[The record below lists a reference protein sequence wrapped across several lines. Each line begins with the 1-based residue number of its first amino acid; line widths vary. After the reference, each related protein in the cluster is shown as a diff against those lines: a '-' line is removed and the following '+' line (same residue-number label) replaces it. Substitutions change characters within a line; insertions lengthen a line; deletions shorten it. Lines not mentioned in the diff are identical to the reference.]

1 MDDYPPLD
9 VPARVNSDTAFVGFG
24 AGTGGLNAIQD
35 ILSWTFTSDEAGFP
49 PRKPSNLAVS
59 KIEEVGPTQL
69 NVTLSWKGNNA
80 YTATGYRLER
90 STDGTSYTQIA
101 ELGVD
106 QTSYTD
112 TNLAPGGYFYRVRSF
127 NASQNS
133 AYTEPLCV
141 PLASG
146 GMIDH
151 STGFTCHG
159 DLNANGSATFS
170 GTLARITD
178 GGGNEAGSFFTVNK
192 VDIRKFTTSFKFQIH
207 PPGFPMADGM
217 CFVIQGNSSSA
228 LGPGGGGL
236 GYGPDTRGG
245 PRGIRNSICVKFDV
259 YDNQGEGNNSTGLFG
274 DGRSPTLPE
283 RDSGDI
289 LVDLTPTPINL
300 NSQHVLQV
308 DLTYDG
314 TVLTEKITDT
324 ATSGTFSTSYTV
336 NIPAAV
342 GGPSAYMGFTGG
354 TGGLT
359 ATQEV
364 QTWTYK
370 PMP

>member
-1 MDDYPPLD
+1 
-9 VPARVNSDTAFVGFG
+9 
-24 AGTGGLNAIQD
+24 
-35 ILSWTFTSDEAGFP
+35 LSWAFTSDEASFP

-59 KIEEVGPTQL
+59 KIEEVDPTHF
-69 NVTLSWKGNNA
+69 NVILSWKGNNA
-80 YTATGYRLER
+80 FNATGYKLER
-90 STDGTSYTQIA
+90 APDPGTNYTQIA
-101 ELGVD
+101 QLPVN
-106 QTSYTD
+106 QTGYTD
-112 TNLAPGGYFYRVRSF
+112 PNLAPGGYFYRVRSF
-127 NASQNS
+127 NDSQNS
-133 AYTEPLCV
+133 DYAEPLCV

-146 GMIDH
+146 GAIDH
-151 STGFTCHG
+151 STGFTCRG

-170 GTLARITD
+170 GTLARLTD
-178 GGGNEAGSFFTVNK
+178 GGGGEAGSFFSLSQ

-207 PPGFPMADGM
+207 TPGSDPMADGM
-217 CFVIQGNSSSA
+217 CFVIQGSSPSA
-228 LGPGGGGL
+228 LGPTGGGL

-245 PRGIRNSICVKFDV
+245 PRGIGNSIGVKFDI

-289 LVDLTPTPINL
+289 LVDLHATQINL
-300 NSQHVLQV
+300 NSQHVFQV

-324 ATSGTFSTSYTV
+324 LTAASFSTTYTV
-336 NIPAAV
+336 NIPMAV
-342 GGPSAYMGFTGG
+342 GGNAAYMGFTGG

-364 QTWTYK
+364 QTWAYR
-370 PMP
+370 PQ